1 MATNFMKYNRK
12 NLNLLLIITG
22 ISLATTWLPFLRGM
36 MDGETYT
43 WGTSLF
49 GVVFSGRGTSGDYYY
64 VVLNLV
70 FCLLLLY
77 AFYWISRR
85 VIFYS
90 LLILWHGVM
99 IANIFY
105 EAFWGEG
112 FVFNGDTMNI
122 HINLSY
128 IILPVMMLIGCL
140 IVRVIRTDLKFTMH
154 PEWTRRNTNWAMVLL
169 LPLFVQAYLF
179 REGEPHGLTD
189 KIGVVIAL
197 LQVLFVT
204 MPFRAY
210 KFKPE

>member
-49 GVVFSGRGTSGDYYY
+49 GFVFSGRGTSGDYYY

-128 IILPVMMLIGCL
+128 IILPVMMLIGFL

-204 MPFRAY
+204 MPFKAY